1 MLVRLPC
8 FAGAR
13 GTAGGWRR
21 DSPVLAG
28 AAWASPGTARLPKP
42 RREVC
47 FGRSFPGRL
56 LLYIPGSTS
65 PSLPARRGLG
75 VEKRRQRHL
84 PPTSRDEKPPNRQR
98 GERLGWRSGDG
109 GGGGGGG
116 GIKAAPC
123 CPRPAVI
130 PGCKRAAGA
139 AVRVCGCARR
149 RRRGGG
155 ARPLPAGA
163 RGEPPAP
170 PSAPPA
176 PRCAAL
182 PPGCA
187 HTRAPRPHTL
197 LGSLPRQGVRAHI
210 PRYPPGRGCI
220 HLPPHPALSP
230 SR

>member
-1 MLVRLPC
+1 MPVRLPC
-8 FAGAR
+8 FARSR

-28 AAWASPGTARLPKP
+28 AARASPGAARPPKP

-75 VEKRRQRHL
+75 VEKPRQKHL
-84 PPTSRDEKPPNRQR
+84 PPTSTDETPPNKRR

-109 GGGGGGG
+109 GGGEWGREG
-116 GIKAAPC
+116 GIKAALC

-139 AVRVCGCARR
+139 AVRVCGCV
-149 RRRGGG
+149 
-155 ARPLPAGA
+155 RPLPAGA
-163 RGEPPAP
+163 RREPPT
-170 PSAPPA
+170 
-176 PRCAAL
+176 PRAAL
-182 PPGCA
+182 RLPALPLGCA
-187 HTRAPRPHTL
+187 HTRASHPRIAPAHA
-197 LGSLPRQGVRAHI
+197 PRSRAQAGGA
-210 PRYPPGRGCI
+210 RT
-220 HLPPHPALSP
+220 HPALP
-230 SR
+230 PGQGEHTPPPPTPH